1 MRLHSLFAAILF
13 GVLSVAASQP
23 VEMRLWADTVP
34 PVDNGLSSP
43 GVFSR
48 EGIWL
53 SDIGDPSMTVFPA
66 EKPNGTA
73 LLMCPGGGYA
83 GVSLVREGSDF
94 APVLNDMGITLAVL
108 SYRMPCGH
116 HSVPLDDARRAL
128 KILRD
133 RAQEWGIN
141 PERIGIGGA
150 SAGGHLASTVATHL
164 TGPEKVAFQVLFYP
178 VITMDSTFTH
188 GGSRLNLLGENPSQ
202 ELVDLYSNEKQVTAE
217 TPRAFIATGSEDCVV
232 PVANSYRYF
241 EALNAVDVDADM
253 HIYPT
258 VAHGWTFADGF
269 PFTKQWQRDLR
280 LWLSNL
286 YD

>member
-1 MRLHSLFAAILF
+1 MRLHSIIAAILL
-13 GVLSVAASQP
+13 GVVSATASQP
-23 VEMRLWADTVP
+23 VKIRLWADTVP

-48 EGIWL
+48 EGTWL

-83 GVSLVREGSDF
+83 GVALVREGSDF
-94 APVLNDMGITLAVL
+94 APILNDMGITLAVL

-116 HSVPLDDARRAL
+116 HTVPLDDARRAL

-133 RAQEWGIN
+133 RAPEWGIN

-150 SAGGHLASTVATHL
+150 SAGGHLASTVATHC
-164 TGPEKVAFQVLFYP
+164 TGSERVAFQMLLYP
-178 VITMDSTFTH
+178 VITMTDSLTH
-188 GGSRLNLLGENPSQ
+188 AGSRHNLLGENPTA
-202 ELVDLYSNEKQVTAE
+202 ELVELYSNEKHVTAD
-217 TPRAFIATGSEDCVV
+217 TPRAFIATSANDHVV
-232 PVANSYRYF
+232 PVENTFRYF
-241 EALNAVDVDADM
+241 EALNEADVDADM

-258 VAHGWTFADGF
+258 GGHGWAFAKGLTFGR
-269 PFTKQWQRDLR
+269 QWLRDLTT
-280 LWLSNL
+280 WLSHL